1 LRYLKEYLAGAT
13 RKPKLVLFEIAG
25 GYDNAPLYQVHQM
38 RFSDRMIA
46 MMDGSSASWALRYLW
61 GAYKLSVPE
70 RFMLGGEILA
80 QLALHVSHIGYL
92 WNPSRNADLQIAAL
106 RLPHTPP
113 SRLPSHPQF
122 SCRDP
127 AGRSRTVRRPLG
139 ISGSGFGGDER
150 GGVVDARARVRSRW
164 RHRG

>member
-1 LRYLKEYLAGAT
+1 MRSASAHTTSRGVGRSGIRTPDRPPFYHDIAASLSYANLGQQPRSASAEPPTVADSLRVTLRAL
-13 RKPKLVLFEIAG
+13 PFLG
-25 GYDNAPLYQVHQM
+25 GFRSPAPLPLDRSPRAGM
-38 RFSDRMIA
+38 R
-46 MMDGSSASWALRYLW
+46 
-61 GAYKLSVPE
+61 
-70 RFMLGGEILA
+70 
-80 QLALHVSHIGYL
+80 
-92 WNPSRNADLQIAAL
+92 NPSRKADLQIAAL